1 MAMMLHEPQITPQML
16 HRITVPTLVLAGSRD
31 LITRKETFTIASSI
45 QNAELH
51 ILPGENHNSYIRD
64 NHKLWHLIRPFLAGL
79 QAVD

>member
-1 MAMMLHEPQITPQML
+1 MMLHEPQITPQML

-31 LITRKETFTIASSI
+31 LITRKETFSIASSI

-51 ILPGENHNSYIRD
+51 ILPGD